1 MKLVRVMN
9 NDQVIQ
15 LFEIYLASVRRYSK
29 HTVSSYLEDVK
40 TLTNFLEREGF
51 GSLLDVSPRTARF
64 FVATLHEEFSRAS
77 IARKIST
84 LRSLYHFLVSEDLMK
99 EHPFLDVEL
108 PKKEKRLPKFIYPEE
123 MEELINSID
132 RSRPLGD
139 RNYTIIETL
148 YGTGLR
154 ASELVGL
161 DIGDLDFY
169 EDFILVHGKGS
180 KDRYVPIHNRLKD
193 VLQKY
198 LLTTRDALKNETEDK
213 ALFLNH
219 HGERLS
225 DRGLRYIVKDVIEK
239 SSTMLSM
246 SPHTFRHTFATHL
259 LNNGADLRSV
269 QELLGH
275 ESISSTQIYTGVS
288 KEVLQKKYMAAHP
301 RAKRK
306 KND

>member
-1 MKLVRVMN
+1 MT

-51 GSLLDVSPRTARF
+51 GSLLDVSSRTARF
-64 FVATLHEEFSRAS
+64 FVASLHENFSRAS

-84 LRSLYHFLVSEDLMK
+84 LRSLYHFLVNEDLM
-99 EHPFLDVEL
+99 EDHPFLDVEL
-108 PKKEKRLPKFIYPEE
+108 PKKEKHLPKFIYPEE
-123 MEELINSID
+123 MEELMNSID
-132 RSRPLGD
+132 RTTPLGE
-139 RNYTIIETL
+139 RNYTIVETL

-161 DIGDLDFY
+161 NISDLDFY

-180 KDRYVPIHNRLKD
+180 KDRYVPIHNRLKK
-193 VLQKY
+193 VLQNY
-198 LLTTRDALKNETEDK
+198 LLTTRDALKDEDEK

-219 HGERLS
+219 HGGRLT
-225 DRGLRYIVKDVIEK
+225 DRGLRYIIQDLIEK

-275 ESISSTQIYTGVS
+275 SSISSTQIYTGVS
-288 KEVLQKKYMAAHP
+288 KEVLQKKYMDAHP

-306 KND
+306 KDE

>member
-1 MKLVRVMN
+1 MRSVRLMN
-9 NDQVIQ
+9 NDEVIQ
-15 LFEIYLASVRRYSK
+15 LFEIYLASVRRYSVN
-29 HTVSSYLEDVK
+29 TVSSYLEDVK
-40 TLTNFLEREGF
+40 TLTNFLQREGF

-64 FVATLHEEFSRAS
+64 FVATLHEEYSRAS

-84 LRSLYHFLVSEDLMK
+84 LRSFYHFMVNENIVT

-123 MEELINSID
+123 MEALINSID
-132 RSRPLGD
+132 RTSPLGE
-139 RNYTIIETL
+139 RNYTIVEML

-154 ASELVGL
+154 ASELVGVNIS
-161 DIGDLDFY
+161 DMDFY
-169 EDFILVHGKGS
+169 EDFVLVHGKGN
-180 KDRYVPIHNRLKD
+180 KDRYVPIHHRLKK
-193 VLQKY
+193 VLQNY
-198 LLTTRDALKNETEDK
+198 ILTAREALKKEEQH

-225 DRGLRYIVKDVIEK
+225 PRGLRYVIHDLIEK

-275 ESISSTQIYTGVS
+275 SSISSTQIYTGVS
-288 KEVLQKKYMAAHP
+288 KEILQQKYMDAHP

-306 KND
+306 KDE